1 LLKGASEHPFRA
13 IAVVRAAI
21 AEFAEFDRIC
31 IFLAAVSW
39 SGSRTLAGS
48 GADTDRCERGEAF
61 SVEDCPQFRPLQ
73 IRIRRRSHAPLSS
86 LFESLDRKK

>member
-61 SVEDCPQFRPLQ
+61 FSRGLSTVQTFANQNPSS
-73 IRIRRRSHAPLSS
+73 ISRSTFLP
-86 LFESLDRKK
+86 F